1 MEAGFHFHEEQEELY
16 FVHSG
21 TIEIEFGDGTVHELG
36 PGGLARVAAAT
47 HRRVR
52 NAGDQDAVY
61 LVVGAKG
68 GYVGRDGQRPEGEE
82 AWRRIPSS
90 GSG

>member
-36 PGGLARVAAAT
+36 RGGLARVAAPT

-52 NAGDQDAVY
+52 NAGDQDAV
-61 LVVGAKG
+61 L
-68 GYVGRDGQRPEGEE
+68 P
-82 AWRRIPSS
+82 P
-90 GSG
+90 